1 VGGFKAGSFL
11 LAIEAGLTVVPL
23 SVVGTRF
30 VMSKGRLTTS
40 PGSVA
45 LTVHRP
51 IETADGSWVPT
62 VDDAKRLAA
71 DVHSII
77 AGLVEAGERTAGTW
91 PSD

>member
-1 VGGFKAGSFL
+1 
-11 LAIEAGLTVVPL
+11 
-23 SVVGTRF
+23 
-30 VMSKGRLTTS
+30 MSKGRLTTR

-71 DVHSII
+71 EVHSII

-91 PSD
+91 PSN